1 MCQKYKKEDILYSY
15 NAPSHRY
22 MYDLNI
28 SLYEYSGMTQLFFV
42 QYYKDYLQL
51 TVIYH
56 IQGLIG
62 ETPKLHSTTL
72 R

>member
-1 MCQKYKKEDILYSY
+1 MSEVQKEDNIYTY
-15 NAPSHRY
+15 YAPSHRY
-22 MYDLNI
+22 MRDLNI

-56 IQGLIG
+56 IQGLIRG
-62 ETPKLHSTTL
+62 TPKLHSTTL